1 MSFQFGPPPDPDKDG
16 IMELHHYRQAVD
28 DYDKDG
34 GLFTGEPM
42 LKHWFIVNAC
52 DVILGEDAFYRYS
65 PRELFERLEDLST
78 SAQEWD
84 DLQDARMSADAN
96 YEEDAREDYYRM
108 CDV

>member
-16 IMELHHYRQAVD
+16 IMELHHYRQAVE

-42 LKHWFIVNAC
+42 LKHWFVVNAC
-52 DVILGEDAFYRYS
+52 DVILGEDAFYKYS
-65 PRELFERLEDLST
+65 PRELFEKLEEIST
-78 SAQEWD
+78 SHEEYQNE
-84 DLQDARMSADAN
+84 LECRDAADAHETF
-96 YEEDAREDYYRM
+96 YGTGV